1 MQIVLSACLIY
12 LKLLSNTVVSLT
24 SLIKSQQT
32 YYNSDSLL
40 WQDIITVLKVGTICT
55 WIEMWNVSM
64 AIYKHKCWIIWQ
76 MSMVTDEYSDGGV
89 IIWFS

>member
-40 WQDIITVLKVGTICT
+40 WQDIITVLKVGI
-55 WIEMWNVSM
+55 MHLDWNVSM